1 MGDELT
7 DPELKS
13 ILSIADTVGPPPPAA
28 AAALPP
34 SASPSQSTYTVGQ
47 DGDGRVSASEFASL
61 AETLHIV
68 EALKAEVGL

>member
-13 ILSIADTVGPPPPAA
+13 ILSIADTVRPPPPA

-61 AETLHIV
+61 AETLHMV